1 MDFLGLLCCSSALNI
16 LTSISDGCQWVV
28 YEHKYSFFFNFQSK
42 RALKSIVQYCTHLT
56 ALEPLLYVAPNNILK
71 HVLYQYS
78 KVS

>member
-16 LTSISDGCQWVV
+16 LTSICDVNGSLM
-28 YEHKYSFFFNFQSK
+28 STIILFLFNSQSK